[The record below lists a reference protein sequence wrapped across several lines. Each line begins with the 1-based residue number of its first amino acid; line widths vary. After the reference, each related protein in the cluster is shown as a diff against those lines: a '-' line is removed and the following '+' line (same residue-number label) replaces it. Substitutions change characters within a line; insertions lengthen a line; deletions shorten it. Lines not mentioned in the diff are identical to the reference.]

1 MDHSDP
7 PTQAELTREE
17 MEQIHKFLRHAGS
30 HATYQWFTPRNIAIM
45 WNKMKALIGYILI
58 THSKFIA

>member
-45 WNKMKALIGYILI
+45 WNKMKNALQPKPDLTI
-58 THSKFIA
+58 TTME